1 MPLLLDERI
10 GLEATVDTSSLDGCR
25 FFASTAESGFVT
37 SLDIQEES
45 GIYLLTIE
53 RSGFVAGK
61 NQDMVQGTLEM
72 LVLKT
77 LALEPMHGYG
87 IALRIE
93 QVSEGVFR
101 VNPGSLLPALSRMER
116 AGRVRGEWRSTEN
129 NRRARY
135 YSLTAAGRKALE
147 QERKQWGQQIAAIHR
162 ILEA

>member
-1 MPLLLDERI
+1 MTD
-10 GLEATVDTSSLDGCR
+10 
-25 FFASTAESGFVT
+25 
-37 SLDIQEES
+37 
-45 GIYLLTIE
+45 
-53 RSGFVAGK
+53 RSR
-61 NQDMVQGTLEM
+61 DLVQGTLEM

-93 QVSEGVFR
+93 QVSSGVFR

-116 AGRVRGEWRSTEN
+116 AGRIKGEWRATEN

-135 YSLTAAGRKALE
+135 YMLTETGRKALRE
-147 QERKQWGQQIAAIHR
+147 ERQQWGRQTAAINR